1 MKAYG
6 AAVRESPQGRTSC
19 VIRLKMFIRI
29 HGSSRVRNLTSR
41 PGLLFYTVKVVCVFS
56 QPNQP

>member
-6 AAVRESPQGRTSC
+6 AAVRESPEGITSC
-19 VIRLKMFIRI
+19 VIRLNMFIRI
-29 HGSSRVRNLTSR
+29 HRSSRVRNLMCR
-41 PGLLFYTVKVVCVFS
+41 PGLLFYTVKEFGVFS